1 MLLFSPLELPETLKE
16 GETSS
21 VHDLYIPKTHSL
33 LKEISRRVFD
43 DNRAFTFD
51 ALSPF
56 LPADMLFVTLSL
68 LNPESINSTSPTHSS
83 SVDSSWRVCKLYIA
97 NAQPFSWDTAISFI
111 SPAIRKR

>member
-1 MLLFSPLELPETLKE
+1 MDSLIGDSRAVDRKR
-16 GETSS
+16 S
-21 VHDLYIPKTHSL
+21 VAEFI
-33 LKEISRRVFD
+33 D
-43 DNRAFTFD
+43 DNRAFTLE

-97 NAQPFSWDTAISFI
+97 NAQPFSPSPFSWDTAISFI